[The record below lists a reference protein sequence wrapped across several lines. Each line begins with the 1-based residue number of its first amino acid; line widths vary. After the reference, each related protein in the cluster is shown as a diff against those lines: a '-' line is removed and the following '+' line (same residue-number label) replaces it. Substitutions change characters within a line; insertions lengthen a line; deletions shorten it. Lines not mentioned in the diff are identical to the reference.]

1 MRFSTSA
8 VAAFASVALAAPSS
22 TTQEKP
28 RQAASGCSS
37 AVTLDPSV
45 NPFSKYTLHANSFYR
60 KEVDAAV
67 ANLSDQSLASAAKA
81 VANVGTFLW
90 M

>member
-8 VAAFASVALAAPSS
+8 IVAFAATSLAAPSS

-28 RQAASGCSS
+28 RQASGGCSA
-37 AVTLDPSV
+37 AVSLDATTNV
-45 NPFSKYTLHANSFYR
+45 FSKYTLHPNNFYR
-60 KEVDAAV
+60 QEVNAAI
-67 ANLSDQSLASAAKA
+67 ANLSDQSLAAAA
-81 VANVGTFLW
+81 RVVADTGTFLW